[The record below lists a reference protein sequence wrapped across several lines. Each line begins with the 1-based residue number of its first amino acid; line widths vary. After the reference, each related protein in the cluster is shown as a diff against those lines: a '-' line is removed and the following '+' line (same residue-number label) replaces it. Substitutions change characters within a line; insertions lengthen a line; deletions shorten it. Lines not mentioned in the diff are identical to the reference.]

1 MGMRI
6 PGILAPKKVA
16 MVAGVA
22 TGTWCRTG
30 VLHAVNAEHCPGGR
44 RHPSRTS
51 SPCQGPFPPILFYTQ
66 VSQASFALLSAHSL
80 SL

>member
-44 RHPSRTS
+44 
-51 SPCQGPFPPILFYTQ
+51 
-66 VSQASFALLSAHSL
+66 
-80 SL
+80 